1 MRSRQCA
8 AASIARLVH
17 PEISLKPVL
26 FSATIHAPALDSH
39 LVPVVSVPITLTTN
53 IADVPG
59 VGARRANAFRK
70 IGIRGVA
77 DLLLH
82 MPMRYER
89 QIGAG
94 TIAEASDAIGPAHKS
109 DALVSLTGEVASA
122 RAPLTR
128 RKPFEATL
136 FDGSGTIKLSWFN
149 SPWMRGKLHPGA
161 RIRVIGKMQRHGDYL
176 QMINP
181 IWEVIKETKHVETS
195 NRKHESDGRLIPVY
209 HATDSRPSAVI
220 HDAVETI
227 LDPATSQL
235 ADHLSD
241 DYRRKNSLPSLAA
254 AYRIVHRPVDEDE
267 IKLGRRRLA
276 FDELLLLELGVMMKR
291 FHRHDLLHA
300 PPLKHTRKIAEHI
313 EARIPFKLTDSQR
326 DVVEEITKDL
336 QDKRPMNR
344 LLQGDV
350 GAGKTVVALY
360 AMLLAVASKQQAALM
375 APTELLAE
383 QHFASITSIL
393 RGGRVS
399 IELLTGSLK
408 PAQKKAIVKR
418 LEAGEI
424 DIVIGTH
431 ALLTEHVNFQSLAV
445 AVIDEQHRFGVH
457 QRARLRSKS
466 SDRDSSPHILVMT
479 ATPIPRTLSLTIFGD
494 LDISTIKGMPPGR
507 KPIATR
513 QLPQS
518 RAIEVYEYLRKRLE
532 AGEQAYIV
540 LPVIDESA
548 SGLKDIESH
557 MKWLSDGPLHG
568 KKLAAMHGRLD
579 RDERETIIQRFR
591 KGQVDALVAT
601 TVIEVGVDVPNAT
614 MMVIE
619 HADRFGLAQ
628 LHQLRGRVGRS
639 DKKSLCVLIADPA
652 TDEGKAR
659 VEAIVATNDG
669 FQIAEKDLEI
679 RGPGELFGARQA
691 GMAPFRVAELPADLK
706 LLQWA
711 RRDAEKWIK
720 ANPSLAGERDALLR
734 KRLLK
739 AHGEALGL
747 GDVA

>member
-1 MRSRQCA
+1 
-8 AASIARLVH
+8 
-17 PEISLKPVL
+17 
-26 FSATIHAPALDSH
+26 
-39 LVPVVSVPITLTTN
+39 
-53 IADVPG
+53 
-59 VGARRANAFRK
+59 
-70 IGIRGVA
+70 
-77 DLLLH
+77 
-82 MPMRYER
+82 
-89 QIGAG
+89 
-94 TIAEASDAIGPAHKS
+94 
-109 DALVSLTGEVASA
+109 
-122 RAPLTR
+122 
-128 RKPFEATL
+128 
-136 FDGSGTIKLSWFN
+136 
-149 SPWMRGKLHPGA
+149 
-161 RIRVIGKMQRHGDYL
+161 
-176 QMINP
+176 
-181 IWEVIKETKHVETS
+181 
-195 NRKHESDGRLIPVY
+195 
-209 HATDSRPSAVI
+209 
-220 HDAVETI
+220 
-227 LDPATSQL
+227 
-235 ADHLSD
+235 
-241 DYRRKNSLPSLAA
+241 
-254 AYRIVHRPVDEDE
+254 
-267 IKLGRRRLA
+267 
-276 FDELLLLELGVMMKR
+276 
-291 FHRHDLLHA
+291 
-300 PPLKHTRKIAEHI
+300 
-313 EARIPFKLTDSQR
+313 
-326 DVVEEITKDL
+326 
-336 QDKRPMNR
+336 
-344 LLQGDV
+344 
-350 GAGKTVVALY
+350 
-360 AMLLAVASKQQAALM
+360 MLMAVASGHQAALM

-383 QHFASITSIL
+383 QHFASITSML
-393 RGGRVS
+393 KGGRVS

-408 PAQKKAIVKR
+408 AAQKKAIIKR
-418 LEAGEI
+418 LESGEI

-431 ALLTEHVNFQSLAV
+431 ALLTEHVNFKSLAV

-494 LDISTIKGMPPGR
+494 LDISTIKGLPPGR

-513 QLPQS
+513 HMPQA
-518 RAIEVYEYLRKRLE
+518 RVAEVYEYVGKRLD

-557 MKWLSDGPLHG
+557 MKWLSDGPLKG

-579 RDERETIIQRFR
+579 RDERDAVMQRFR
-591 KGQVDALVAT
+591 KGQIDALVAT

-639 DKKSLCVLIADPA
+639 DKKSLCVLIADPV
-652 TDEGKAR
+652 TDDGKAR
-659 VEAIVATNDG
+659 IEAIVASNDG

-679 RGPGELFGARQA
+679 RGPGELFGAKQA
-691 GMAPFRVAELPADLK
+691 GIAPFRVAELPGDLK

>member
-1 MRSRQCA
+1 MA
-8 AASIARLVH
+8 AV
-17 PEISLKPVL
+17 
-26 FSATIHAPALDSH
+26 T
-39 LVPVVSVPITLTTN
+39 VPITLTTN

-59 VGARRANAFRK
+59 VGARRAHAFRK
-70 IGIRGVA
+70 LGIRGVA

-94 TIAEASDAIGPAHKS
+94 TIAEASSAIGPVHKS
-109 DALVSLTGEVASA
+109 DALVSLEGEVASA
-122 RAPLTR
+122 RAPLNR
-128 RKPFEATL
+128 RQPFEATL

-161 RIRVIGKMQRHGDYL
+161 RIRVTGKMQRHGDYL
-176 QMINP
+176 QMVNP
-181 IWEVIKETKHVETS
+181 KWEAIKAREHVETS
-195 NRKHESDGRLIPVY
+195 KSHDHEGRLIPVY
-209 HATDSRPSAVI
+209 HATDSLPSAVI
-220 HDAVETI
+220 HDAIEAI
-227 LDPATSQL
+227 LDPAAAQL
-235 ADHLSD
+235 ADHLAD
-241 DYRRKNSLPSLAA
+241 DYRQKNNLPSLGA
-254 AYRIVHRPVDEDE
+254 AYRMVHRPADEDE

-300 PPLKHTRKIAEHI
+300 PQLKHTKKIAEHI
-313 EARIPFKLTDSQR
+313 EARIPFALTSSQR
-326 DVVEEITKDL
+326 GVVTEIAKDL
-336 QDKRPMNR
+336 QDTRPMNR

-360 AMLLAVASKQQAALM
+360 AMLMAVAAGHQAALM

-383 QHFASITSIL
+383 QHFTSITTML
-393 RGGRVS
+393 TGGRVA
-399 IELLTGSLK
+399 IDMLTGSLK
-408 PAQKKAIVKR
+408 PARKKAIIRR
-418 LEAGEI
+418 LESGEV
-424 DIVIGTH
+424 DIIVGTH
-431 ALLTEHVNFQSLAV
+431 ALLTEQVNFKSLAV

-479 ATPIPRTLSLTIFGD
+479 ATPIPRTLSLTVFGD
-494 LDISTIKGMPPGR
+494 LDISTIKGLPPGR

-513 QLPQS
+513 HMPQA
-518 RAIEVYEYLRKRLE
+518 RAAEVYDYLRRRLD

-548 SGLKDIESH
+548 SGLKDVESH
-557 MKWLSDGPLHG
+557 MKWLGEGPLKG

-579 RDERETIIQRFR
+579 REEREAVMQHFR
-591 KGQVDALVAT
+591 RGELDALVAT

-614 MMVIE
+614 IMVIE

-639 DKKSLCVLIADPA
+639 DKKSLCVLVGDPV
-652 TDEGKAR
+652 TDDGRAR
-659 VEAIVATNDG
+659 IDAIVASNDG
-669 FQIAEKDLEI
+669 FQIAERDLEI

-691 GMAPFRVAELPADLK
+691 GIAPFRVAELPGDLK

>member
-1 MRSRQCA
+1 
-8 AASIARLVH
+8 V
-17 PEISLKPVL
+17 
-26 FSATIHAPALDSH
+26 PALT
-39 LVPVVSVPITLTTN
+39 VPITLTTN

-59 VGARRANAFRK
+59 VGPKRANAFRK

-94 TIAEASDAIGPAHKS
+94 TIAEASDSIGPIHKS
-109 DALVSLTGEVASA
+109 DAMVSLTGEVASA
-122 RAPLTR
+122 RAPLNR
-128 RKPFEATL
+128 RHPFEATL

-149 SPWMRGKLHPGA
+149 SPWMKGKLHPGA
-161 RIRVIGKMQRHGDYL
+161 RIKVTGKMQRHGDYL
-176 QMINP
+176 QMVNPKWEAIN
-181 IWEVIKETKHVETS
+181 ETHQQVDKATS
-195 NRKHESDGRLIPVY
+195 QHAHDGRLIPVY
-209 HATDSRPSAVI
+209 HATDSLPSAVI
-220 HDAVETI
+220 HDAVEAI
-227 LDPATSQL
+227 LDQATSQL
-235 ADHLSD
+235 ADHLAG
-241 DYRRKNSLPSLAA
+241 DYRKKNNLPSLAA
-254 AYRIVHRPVDEDE
+254 AYRMVHRPTDEDE

-300 PPLKHTRKIAEHI
+300 PQLKHTKRIAEHI
-313 EARIPFKLTDSQR
+313 EARIPFTLTGSQR
-326 DVVEEITKDL
+326 DVVAEIAKDL
-336 QDKRPMNR
+336 QDRRPMNR

-360 AMLLAVASKQQAALM
+360 AMLMAVASGHQAALM

-383 QHFASITSIL
+383 QHFASITSML
-393 RGGRVS
+393 KGGRVS

-408 PAQKKAIVKR
+408 AAQKKAIIKR
-418 LEAGEI
+418 LESGEI

-431 ALLTEHVNFQSLAV
+431 ALLTEHVNFKSLAV

-494 LDISTIKGMPPGR
+494 LDISTIKGLPPGR

-513 QLPQS
+513 HMPQA
-518 RAIEVYEYLRKRLE
+518 RVAEVYEYVGKRLD

-557 MKWLSDGPLHG
+557 MKWLSDGPLKG

-579 RDERETIIQRFR
+579 RDERDAVMQRFR
-591 KGQVDALVAT
+591 KGQIDALVAT

-639 DKKSLCVLIADPA
+639 DKKSLCVLIADPV
-652 TDEGKAR
+652 TDDGKAR
-659 VEAIVATNDG
+659 IEAIVASNDG

-679 RGPGELFGARQA
+679 RGPGELFGAKQA
-691 GMAPFRVAELPADLK
+691 GIAPFRVAELPGDLK